1 MQDTSSPGIIEYPPL
16 PAITPPP
23 KPDWAAAIRLHGIG
37 RGEYVALVFSG
48 PLEAMGDIAGHATW
62 NTARKFSM
70 PDPRCDAAADLGRCA
85 EAPLA
90 DWNGGSPRPTPGVCF
105 VLSDH
110 GHPARAALERSGGVE
125 FEDFVT
131 LDRLSPELLTL
142 ARVRRLLARA
152 EGRAVAVLGLG
163 DQGRRTLKALREAGG
178 PGLELL
184 AVDAESSRHAA
195 ADELSARV
203 VSIDDPTLNGCAIV
217 STPLSR
223 PRAFDGVI
231 ARAVES
237 GRAVIDNSLGFDD
250 AGEFRSSGPAHL
262 TAAAHR
268 VVSVRGMA
276 LVLRPGAAGVG
287 VNIVRVDTR
296 LVAGQRVSHLQSGQ
310 RGTVGERA
318 FDALDLS
325 SPPRTDRLSR
335 FFTGV
340 EEAFVGID
348 GQSNQHDAALGVF
361 AARAFLS
368 RFWPQA
374 VATVLPSQTR
384 ASLGATPFERCLST
398 SITGRTLGA
407 PYLTS
412 VEQAALGVL
421 AQAYAS
427 NAPIIEIGSAL
438 GGSAVL
444 MAAATGGAL
453 AEEHSPPLL
462 CIDPDAETRPAMQA
476 VIEHAGFRNR
486 VRMIDRTSDEAADH
500 AAAIVGS
507 PESGGGG
514 AGLIFIDGMHTLE
527 QSRRDYDRYLPML
540 RVGGAMLFHDMDAR
554 FSGVIRTILDG
565 PCRESRLRL
574 VCIAETIAVFERVA

>member
-1 MQDTSSPGIIEYPPL
+1 MQDMSRPGVIEYPTTLASL
-16 PAITPPP
+16 PRA
-23 KPDWAAAIRLHGIG
+23 KPDWAGALRLHGVG
-37 RGEYVALVFSG
+37 RGEYAALVFSG
-48 PLEAMGDIAGHATW
+48 SLEAMSDIAGHATW

-70 PDPRCDAAADLGRCA
+70 PDPRCDAATDLARSDQ
-85 EAPLA
+85 APLA
-90 DWNGGSPRPTPGVCF
+90 DWPGGSPRPTPGVCF

-110 GHPARAALERSGGVE
+110 AHPARAALERGGGVE

-131 LDRLSPELLTL
+131 LDRFSPERLML
-142 ARVRRLLARA
+142 ARVRRFLAKA
-152 EGRAVAVLGLG
+152 EGRGVAVLGLG
-163 DQGRRTLKALREAGG
+163 DQGRRMLRALREAGG
-178 PGLELL
+178 PGLQLL
-184 AVDAESSRHAA
+184 AVDAEPSRHGAA
-195 ADELSARV
+195 GEASARV
-203 VSIDDPTLNGCAIV
+203 VSIDDPALNDCAIV

-223 PRAFDGVI
+223 PRAFEGVI
-231 ARAVES
+231 ARALES
-237 GRAVIDNSLGFDD
+237 RHAVLDNSLGLDE

-268 VVSVRGMA
+268 VVGVRGMA
-276 LVLRPGAAGVG
+276 LVLRPGAAGTG
-287 VNIVRVDTR
+287 VNIVRADTR

-325 SPPRTDRLSR
+325 TPPRTDRLVR
-335 FFTGV
+335 FFAGF

-361 AARAFLS
+361 AARTFLS

-374 VATVLPSQTR
+374 VAAVLPSQTR

-412 VEQAALGVL
+412 VEQTALGVL
-421 AQAYAS
+421 ARAYAAD
-427 NAPIIEIGSAL
+427 APIIEIGSAL

-444 MAAATGGAL
+444 MAAATSEGGSDA
-453 AEEHSPPLL
+453 PPLL
-462 CIDPDAETRPAMQA
+462 CIDPDAETRPAMRT
-476 VIEHAGFRNR
+476 VVEHSGFSSR

-500 AAAIVGS
+500 AAAVVGS
-507 PESGGGG
+507 PESGGG

-554 FSGVIRTILDG
+554 FSGVVRTILDG